1 MTTNLTRRTGALA
14 LLATAAATVLV
25 GCDNGVGAKL
35 TFHDTEKVKVSE
47 IVMTGAS
54 GDVGV
59 KTAAITETR
68 ITRVVHRRSDP
79 EPSYRLDGTVLR
91 IDTDCGSDCTASY
104 QIEAPAGVKVR
115 GELRS
120 GDVALAGVGAADVTV
135 TSGDVTVMGSTGPVK
150 LKTTSG
156 DVTVHDAGA
165 GATLHAT
172 SGDLKA
178 MNVAGGP
185 VSARTT
191 SGDVTVRVTEA
202 ASVTAHATS
211 GDVEVLVPSG
221 AYQVKTDTASGDAEV
236 VGVVR
241 DPASK
246 NVLDLKTSSG
256 DATVAVAP
264 AP

>member
-14 LLATAAATVLV
+14 VLATAAATVLA
-25 GCDNGVGAKL
+25 GCDNGVGARL

-47 IVMTGAS
+47 IVMAGGS
-54 GDVGV
+54 GDVAV

-79 EPSYRLDGTVLR
+79 EPSYRLEGTVLH
-91 IDTDCGSDCTASY
+91 IDTDCGRNCTASY

-120 GDVALAGVGAADVTV
+120 GDVALADVGAADLKV
-135 TSGDVTVMGSTGPVK
+135 TSGNIAVAGSTGAVQV
-150 LKTTSG
+150 KTTSG
-156 DVTVHDAGA
+156 DIVVHNARA
-165 GATLHAT
+165 GATLNAT
-172 SGDLKA
+172 SGDLRV
-178 MNVAGGP
+178 MNANGGP
-185 VSARTT
+185 VNARTT
-191 SGDVTVRVTEA
+191 SGDVEVRITEA
-202 ASVTAHATS
+202 ASVTAHTTS

-221 AYQVKTDTASGDAEV
+221 AYQVRTNTNSGDAEV
-236 VGVVR
+236 AGVVR

-246 NVLDLKTSSG
+246 NVLDIKTSSG
-256 DATVAVAP
+256 DATVAGLP